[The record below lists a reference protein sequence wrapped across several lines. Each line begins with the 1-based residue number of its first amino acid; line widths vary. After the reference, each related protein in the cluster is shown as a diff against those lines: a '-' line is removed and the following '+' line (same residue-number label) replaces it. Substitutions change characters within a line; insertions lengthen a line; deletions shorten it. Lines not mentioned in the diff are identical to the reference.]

1 VLGVGPILLL
11 WLASPAIAWWLSRPL
26 VRREAHLS
34 LDQVQ
39 FLGTVARKTWAF
51 FETFVGP
58 DDHWLPPDNYQEHP
72 VPVVAHRTSPTNMG
86 LSLLANLAAYD
97 FGYLPV
103 GELLT
108 RTSGAL
114 RTMSGLER
122 YRGHCYNWYDTQT
135 LKPLTP
141 LYISSV
147 DSGNLAGHLLT
158 LQPGLLALI
167 DAPILNPRWLDGVN
181 DSFRVLM
188 DALAAGPSI
197 KASWSAG
204 RADGIQQRLESAT
217 QARPSGLTA
226 TRDCLESLATT
237 AEAVARDL
245 AAAPG
250 VPRTPG
256 RGFGAA
262 MSRDAG

>member
-1 VLGVGPILLL
+1 
-11 WLASPAIAWWLSRPL
+11 

-103 GELLT
+103 GGLLA

-141 LYISSV
+141 LYVSSV

-188 DALAAGPSI
+188 DALAEESEHRRKLVVPDAL
-197 KASWSAG
+197 AEF
-204 RADGIQQRLESAT
+204 QQRLESAT

-226 TRDCLESLATT
+226 TRDCLEGLATT
-237 AEAVARDL
+237 AEVVAREL
-245 AAAPG
+245 AASSKGTEGA
-250 VPRTPG
+250 RG
-256 RGFGAA
+256 RCEFLGAGFGAA
-262 MSRDAG
+262 MSRHAG